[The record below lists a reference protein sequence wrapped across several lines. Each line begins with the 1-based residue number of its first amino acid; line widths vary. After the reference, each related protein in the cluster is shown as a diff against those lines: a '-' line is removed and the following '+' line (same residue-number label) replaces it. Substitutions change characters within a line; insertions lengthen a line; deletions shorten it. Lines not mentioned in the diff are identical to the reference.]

1 MMLAASSPAPAAHS
15 HLWYDAATVICLAL
29 AVLVV
34 LFCIYWAVKIW
45 EQLRIIAHY
54 RREQRDAALQ
64 HKTHHAATGQA
75 LRPERLKNERDI

>member
-1 MMLAASSPAPAAHS
+1 MIATASSSAPAAHS

-54 RREQRDAALQ
+54 RREERRQRDAGLHQ
-64 HKTHHAATGQA
+64 HQDK
-75 LRPERLKNERDI
+75 KKS